1 MSIPVSIDPL
11 GTLGGGIL
19 PPSFPLRE
27 HVITGRVNGKTIGL
41 DYEGERVESYG
52 AFLTRY
58 PGVGLGYDF
67 AACIMIRGVD
77 EPDGSTLTFDA
88 RKAGEAIIQV
98 YLTLYGLGI
107 YAKTGKYDSDKSNLV
122 GANMRTFK
130 AFDESTGTFSSMQ
143 RTGEAVTVTTT
154 RLSVP
159 TYSHAL
165 AFDRELTE
173 AEFAEVVA
181 ALRAITN

>member
-1 MSIPVSIDPL
+1 MSIPTPFNPL
-11 GTLGGGIL
+11 GTLGSGIL

-52 AFLTRY
+52 AFLTQY

-67 AACIMIRGVD
+67 AACIMVRGVD

-88 RKAGEAIIQV
+88 RKEGEAVIQV
-98 YLTLYGLGI
+98 YLLPFGLGI
-107 YAKTGKYDSDKSNLV
+107 YEKTGQYYLRKSNLV

-130 AFDESTGTFSSMQ
+130 AFDESTGTFSSLQ

-173 AEFAEVVA
+173 AEFAEVFA